1 MEDSEDEEISEN
13 EEIILM
19 GIETQTL
26 DDESD
31 VEGEV
36 DLEDELISAL

>member
-13 EEIILM
+13 EEILFM
-19 GIETQTL
+19 GIKTQIL

-31 VEGEV
+31 V
-36 DLEDELISAL
+36 